1 MGSNF
6 YKTCLWIC
14 IPLLLVLLV
23 LYWRRGKNS
32 KGEER
37 MKEFPSK
44 TLTANESDSS
54 TNIDTLTQIAESRQA
69 GDMYR
74 KQINVPSAS
83 WNTPKIFNSEASDD
97 PHIYS
102 QKHFGRFNPDAM
114 ASEYD
119 EPEKT
124 YASEDKLLYGLSIAQ

>member
-1 MGSNF
+1 MGSKF
-6 YKTCLWIC
+6 YKSCLWIC
-14 IPLLLVLLV
+14 VPLLLILLV
-23 LYWRRGKNS
+23 LYWQQKQNKSEQMR
-32 KGEER
+32 
-37 MKEFPSK
+37 EFPTK
-44 TLTANESDSS
+44 TLTASETDSS
-54 TNIDTLTQIAESRQA
+54 TNLPDTLAQITKSRRA

-114 ASEYD
+114 ASEYY

-124 YASEDKLLYGLSIAQ
+124 YESEDKLLYGLSIAQ

>member
-1 MGSNF
+1 
-6 YKTCLWIC
+6 
-14 IPLLLVLLV
+14 
-23 LYWRRGKNS
+23 
-32 KGEER
+32 
-37 MKEFPSK
+37 MKEFPAK
-44 TLTANESDSS
+44 PLTASESDSS
-54 TNIDTLTQIAESRQA
+54 TNLPDTLAQIEESRQA

-83 WNTPKIFNSEASDD
+83 WNNPKIFNSQAFDD

-102 QKHFGRFNPDAM
+102 QKHYGRFNPDAM

-124 YASEDKLLYGLSIAQ
+124 YASEDKLLHGLSIAQ